1 MQISSHVFSWF
12 WDEKLQRNIGIQY
25 TDAVILQSEKFLKSV
40 LQRQVVSIF
49 QPNLKHLRAKIT
61 VSIQVYSGCVTHGFC
76 GVL

>member
-1 MQISSHVFSWF
+1 MQHNV
-12 WDEKLQRNIGIQY
+12 GIQY

-40 LQRQVVSIF
+40 LQRQVVSI
-49 QPNLKHLRAKIT
+49 LRAKIT